1 MPRKFLT
8 SKNLVTFETS
18 WSKVD
23 QTKPSQKL
31 PSTGTRTTAIAA
43 EPGSEREAASA
54 PTKSSRRG
62 GMGVSTGPT
71 TPSSSALLPLKCSGV
86 WQSLKRAASVSCT
99 RLAQL
104 QL

>member
-31 PSTGTRTTAIAA
+31 PSTGTRTMAIAA
-43 EPGSEREAASA
+43 EPHFFAILR
-54 PTKSSRRG
+54 
-62 GMGVSTGPT
+62 
-71 TPSSSALLPLKCSGV
+71 
-86 WQSLKRAASVSCT
+86 
-99 RLAQL
+99 
-104 QL
+104 